1 MTVLDAPQTVTD
13 RAEGY
18 KLRSMTEREDGSI
31 VGEMVVATV
40 GPMTYPHGVDYV
52 PRETLE
58 DEEAIESLKLRPIIG
73 PDTHTPDKAVV
84 QPHEIAERRIGHVG
98 SNVRMEGDDLV
109 ADYVIDTPEGK
120 ALIAKGLRG
129 VSPGYTRILVKP
141 VDVPVQADYAQTE
154 RRYLHVALVPTAR
167 GGERTRITDS
177 QDTPMDLSPEQ
188 IAAIAD
194 ACASKMGPMM
204 DAMYAKMA
212 DAMKPPAVEEVEEV
226 AEAATDAATA
236 WTVGE
241 TRRIFDLA
249 DDRQIDITACA
260 TVTDAARLIAAKVG
274 VATDASHDTLR
285 GVIVAA
291 PLGDGWTRGKTAVD
305 ADDATKTPLIGY
317 RPASK
322 E

>member
-1 MTVLDAPQTVTD
+1 MTTVDAPQTVTD

-58 DEEAIESLKLRPIIG
+58 DVDAIESLKLRPIIG

-141 VDVPVQADYAQTE
+141 VDVPVAADYAQRD

-177 QDTPMDLSPEQ
+177 QDTPMDLTPEQ

-194 ACASKMGPMM
+194 ACVAKLAPMM
-204 DAMYAKMA
+204 DGYMAKMA
-212 DAMKPPAVEEVEEV
+212 DAMKPPAVEEVEQV
-226 AEAATDAATA
+226 AEAAVDAAPS
-236 WTVGE
+236 WTLAE
-241 TRRIFDLA
+241 TRRILDLA
-249 DDRQIDITACA
+249 DDRQIDVTKCA
-260 TVTDAARLIAAKVG
+260 TATDAARLIAAKVG
-274 VATDASHDTLR
+274 TATDASVDTLR
-285 GVIVAA
+285 GVVAAA
-291 PLGDGWTRGKTAVD
+291 PLGDGWKRNTAPA
-305 ADDATKTPLIGY
+305 ADTASPSLVGL
-317 RPASK
+317 RPAPRK

>member
-141 VDVPVQADYAQTE
+141 VDAPVAADYAQTE

-177 QDTPMDLSPEQ
+177 QDDAMTPEQ

-194 ACASKMGPMM
+194 AVCEKMGPMM
-204 DAMYAKMA
+204 DGYMTKMV

-226 AEAATDAATA
+226 AEAATDAAPS
-236 WTVGE
+236 WTLAE
-241 TRRIFDLA
+241 TRRVLDLA